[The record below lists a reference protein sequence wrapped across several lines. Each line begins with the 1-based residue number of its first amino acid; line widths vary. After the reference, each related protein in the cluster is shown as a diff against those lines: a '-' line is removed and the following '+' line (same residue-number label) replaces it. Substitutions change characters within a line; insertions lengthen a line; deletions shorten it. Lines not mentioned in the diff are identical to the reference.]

1 MAERWFYISTS
12 KLIGRN
18 VEDQVRNIVDVSLPR
33 NGSLG
38 VTGAL
43 VFTGTRFA
51 QYLEG
56 PSGAIA
62 ELRNSI
68 MDDSRHEDI
77 QTIASGPYEHRLFL
91 RWSLAYAG
99 PSRFVAGKVGD
110 ALVDALAGGQ
120 EHVKALAEMLAG
132 FAIDGHG

>member
-12 KLIGRN
+12 KLIGRD

-33 NGSLG
+33 NRSLG

-43 VFTGTRFA
+43 LFTGTRFA

-56 PSGAIA
+56 PSGGIA

-68 MDDSRHEDI
+68 MDDCRHEDI

-99 PSRFVAGKVGD
+99 PSPFVAGKVED

-132 FAIDGHG
+132 FAIDGHS